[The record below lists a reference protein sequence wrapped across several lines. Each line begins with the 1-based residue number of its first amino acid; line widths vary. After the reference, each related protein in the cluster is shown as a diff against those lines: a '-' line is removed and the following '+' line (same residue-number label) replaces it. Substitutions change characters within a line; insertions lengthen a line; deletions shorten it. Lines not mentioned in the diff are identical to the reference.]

1 MFSEKDFERLWF
13 LYKTEGEPNGVSIN
27 SFCIGNNIPYTAFYD
42 WFKKT
47 QKKVV
52 SVEVEGIPE
61 ELIRTGNEER
71 QEVAK
76 DKPKRTTPHKGS
88 IMVTIRTR
96 EGLCIQKKGLDYQG
110 LKTLVEKLSINGLHN
125 FYYLP
130 ELHDMR
136 CKAQRICE
144 IIRGRYHRDPLNG
157 DVYMFMSKDQRK
169 VRMIHYERNA
179 YYLHEKSF
187 IKGYKFMKIERKDDV
202 TVYKIDWK
210 DLVTILETPVITS
223 IRI

>member
-52 SVEVEGIPE
+52 PVEVEGIPK
-61 ELIRTGNEER
+61 ELLQSDNTHEDVTE
-71 QEVAK
+71 
-76 DKPKRTTPHKGS
+76 DKSKRTTPHKGS

-110 LKTLVEKLSINGLHN
+110 LKTLVEKLEGL
-125 FYYLP
+125 
-130 ELHDMR
+130 
-136 CKAQRICE
+136 C
-144 IIRGRYHRDPLNG
+144 
-157 DVYMFMSKDQRK
+157 
-169 VRMIHYERNA
+169 
-179 YYLHEKSF
+179 
-187 IKGYKFMKIERKDDV
+187 
-202 TVYKIDWK
+202 
-210 DLVTILETPVITS
+210 
-223 IRI
+223 

>member
-47 QKKVV
+47 QN
-52 SVEVEGIPE
+52 VEVEGIPE
-61 ELIRTGNEER
+61 ELLQSDNTHEDVTE
-71 QEVAK
+71 

-110 LKTLVEKLSINGLHN
+110 LKTLVEKLEGL
-125 FYYLP
+125 
-130 ELHDMR
+130 
-136 CKAQRICE
+136 C
-144 IIRGRYHRDPLNG
+144 
-157 DVYMFMSKDQRK
+157 
-169 VRMIHYERNA
+169 
-179 YYLHEKSF
+179 
-187 IKGYKFMKIERKDDV
+187 
-202 TVYKIDWK
+202 
-210 DLVTILETPVITS
+210 
-223 IRI
+223 